1 MSVCLYWEE
10 MKKKESEDAC
20 PRLVSDKDDSG
31 IVFCTRNSAAVQL
44 GRSIINAPVFVFAC
58 FGAN

>member
-1 MSVCLYWEE
+1 